1 MDNKP
6 AGITSIKQEL
16 RGIRILAAAL
26 VVGVFIFVLIA
37 VGFYQFNGPMLDQE
51 ADLFGTWLLP
61 GIMLLALLG
70 FFMARFQYQKRIRA
84 IQQSSDDLRGKIAKY
99 REAIVVYMA
108 ICEGVA
114 MFSVVLFMLSG
125 NFLLLIITGAMLLLM
140 AVRLYA
146 VKGVAAELNLN
157 WQEQEEINK

>member
-6 AGITSIKQEL
+6 AGKTSIKQEL
-16 RGIRILAAAL
+16 RGIRILASAL

-37 VGFYQFNGPMLDQE
+37 VGFNQFNGPMLNE
-51 ADLFGTWLLP
+51 KADLFGTWLLP
-61 GIMLLALLG
+61 GITLLALLG
-70 FFMARFQYQKRIRA
+70 FFMARFQYQKRIRVV
-84 IQQSSDDLRGKIAKY
+84 QQSSDDLRGKIGKY

-114 MFSVVLFMLSG
+114 MFSVVLFMLTG
-125 NFLLLIITGAMLLLM
+125 NFLLLIVTGAMLLLM
-140 AVRLYA
+140 AARLYA
-146 VKGVAAELNLN
+146 VKGVAAELNLS